1 LASSSEANSRLFGE
15 RNAQLERA
23 VAEHAAAADGSK
35 RELAQLQ
42 QALQQARA
50 ETQQA
55 QATAAHAQ
63 HQAAAAAQAAA
74 SSSAFVPPSA
84 PVPRSE
90 MSQRTSSRGGFA
102 TSGSGDLASYDAEGG
117 GGVLDASGK
126 FEPLLVKVKQLGQKT
141 PALRNKHVLRV
152 AGQLDLASGYLHK
165 RPLWRLGL
173 LMYVMLVHVLWLLF

>member
-1 LASSSEANSRLFGE
+1 M
-15 RNAQLERA
+15 
-23 VAEHAAAADGSK
+23 
-35 RELAQLQ
+35 
-42 QALQQARA
+42 QQARA

-55 QATAAHAQ
+55 QANAAHAQ

-74 SSSAFVPPSA
+74 SSSAFVPSSA

-90 MSQRTSSRGGFA
+90 MSQRNTSRGGFA

-117 GGVLDASGK
+117 GGVLAGDASGK

-141 PALRNKHVLRV
+141 PALRNPHVLRV
-152 AGQLDLASGYLHK
+152 AGQLDRASGYLHK